1 MGENIRRSARNLQ
14 KLATESPDDQNEDI
28 YKRDYTLN
36 MGKALKKKL
45 SACDLEYKVKSFN
58 RGGNQ
63 IFNISAAMNELY
75 RATLVDHFKILQSNS
90 TNMKI
95 EYKDTTDKGNF
106 CVESLIRVFDKHD
119 TTHMYTI
126 NHWD

>member
-14 KLATESPDDQNEDI
+14 RLATESPDDKNEDI

-45 SACDLEYKVKSFN
+45 SACDLEYKVKSSN

-63 IFNISAAMNELY
+63 IFNFSAAMYELY
-75 RATLVDHFKILQSNS
+75 RATLVDHFEILQSNS

-95 EYKDTTDKGNF
+95 E
-106 CVESLIRVFDKHD
+106 
-119 TTHMYTI
+119 
-126 NHWD
+126 